1 MKIAIASGKG
11 GTGKTSLAVNL
22 AHKASALY
30 PSLLLDLDVEE
41 PNGSIFIPGSA
52 SDAKTLYRKIPLW
65 NREACTLCGACVSK
79 CHYNALVQIID
90 QIVVLPELCHGCY
103 ACSELCPA
111 QALPMQDSELGT
123 YSSYRLDEL
132 DFVEAKLKIG
142 LQQAPPLIAQSLA
155 LVQAQHPHKDIY
167 FLDCPPGTSCPMI
180 GATKSADYVI
190 LITEP
195 SRFGIWDLS
204 LAVETMREMGKDF
217 GVVVN
222 RWGTAGEEILD
233 YLSRENIELLATI
246 PDDRLVAELYSE
258 GSLIYNRVPA
268 FDAALE
274 KILAKLRSLPC
285 AK

>member
-41 PNGSIFIPGSA
+41 PNGSIFFPTPA
-52 SDAKTLYRKIPLW
+52 LEHKTLYRKVPVW
-65 NREACTLCGACVSK
+65 NREACTLCGACVST
-79 CHYNALVQIID
+79 CRYNSLVKIMD
-90 QIVVLPELCHGCY
+90 QILVLPELCHACY

-111 QALPMQDSELGT
+111 QALPMQDEELGSL
-123 YSSYRLDEL
+123 SSFRLEAL
-132 DFVEAKLKIG
+132 DFMEAKLRIG
-142 LQQAPPLIAQSLA
+142 LQQATPLIAQSLE
-155 LVQAQHPHKDIY
+155 LVQKSHSQKDFY

-180 GATKSADYVI
+180 AATKTADYVI

-204 LAVETMREMGKDF
+204 LAVETMRELGKDF

-222 RWGTAGEEILD
+222 RWGTAGEGILD
-233 YLSRENIELLATI
+233 YLKTENVELLATI
-246 PDDRLVAELYSE
+246 PDDRRVAELYSK
-258 GSLIYNRVPA
+258 GSLIYDKVPA

-274 KILAKLRSLPC
+274 TILTKLRSLSC
-285 AK
+285 GK